1 MHCLNG
7 EDESFEICETTFP
20 EEATITCI
28 ENRQPGF
35 DIWIKAIPCDGIW
48 ECKNGSDEVNCEGNM
63 YNLVLIVV
71 LLVIFTNCI
80 YFYLKLKMIP
90 QWKIDFQSKDDDNDD
105 NWNPD
110 LCQTY
115 MGDKLAK
122 LKVSIVHKSYH
133 FCVKCYV
140 VKILSFRMKLLKRD
154 VLNCSKETVDKRD
167 FLEKSRHHSKSKSIN

>member
-1 MHCLNG
+1 MHCLRG
-7 EDESFEICETTFP
+7 EDESFGICESTFP

-48 ECKNGSDEVNCEGNM
+48 ECRNGSDEVNCEGNM
-63 YNLVLIVV
+63 YNLILIVV

-80 YFYLKLKMIP
+80 YFYLKLMMLP

-110 LCQTY
+110 FCQTY
-115 MGDKLAK
+115 NGDKLAN
-122 LKVSIVHKSYH
+122 LKVSVENLL
-133 FCVKCYV
+133 
-140 VKILSFRMKLLKRD
+140 ILCQLLLDNKNIIIQNETSQKRCAELLKKRSGQEG
-154 VLNCSKETVDKRD
+154 LFGKIKASFKE
-167 FLEKSRHHSKSKSIN
+167 